1 MTVLFRD
8 VDTRLLAMGV
18 STNTWS
24 IGKPVYDL
32 EYADDTLLISVT
44 PPQMEESLRTVQVE
58 ASLFGMTLNFSKT
71 ELLQGPEITMPIYF
85 VDGTQVTEVDK
96 SKYLGTQVSW
106 SSPSKTAIN
115 ARKVLAHASYMK
127 LQPLWRSR
135 FNWRTMVRIFHAS
148 VVPSLTYGLNSLTL
162 ETGRLTT
169 IDAWYYQDLRRC
181 MGIEASYYSHVTNN
195 RVWKLAGSPEV
206 PSQTLTSKQLRQL
219 ATALTK
225 PPHDPIHHVL
235 FSPRLRG
242 SHQVYQGYT
251 TRKSPKV
258 LVGTQP

>member
-1 MTVLFRD
+1 M
-8 VDTRLLAMGV
+8 
-18 STNTWS
+18 
-24 IGKPVYDL
+24 
-32 EYADDTLLISVT
+32 
-44 PPQMEESLRTVQVE
+44 
-58 ASLFGMTLNFSKT
+58 
-71 ELLQGPEITMPIYF
+71 QGPEITTPIYF

-96 SKYLGTQVSW
+96 SRYLGTQVSW

-148 VVPSLTYGLNSLTL
+148 VVPSLIYGLHSLTL
-162 ETGRLTT
+162 ETGHLTT

-181 MGIEASYYSHVTNN
+181 MGIEASYSSHVTNN

-225 PPHDPIHHVL
+225 PPHDPTHHVL
-235 FSPRLRG
+235 FSPGCEDRIKFAKGTRRG
-242 SHQVYQGYT
+242 NPQRYWLELNLEIALFLLLGLTPST
-251 TRKSPKV
+251 PPKS
-258 LVGTQP
+258 TEMI